1 MIVVQNKQIYCKN
14 INGQW
19 YLLKKGARHMHE
31 LSGSASTMWEA
42 LHKPIS
48 VDRLT
53 KIVAKRYGVPVGS
66 ISDDITS
73 FAQRLIQEGY
83 LVIVE

>member
-1 MIVVQNKQIYCKN
+1 MIVAKNKQIFDKN

-48 VDRLT
+48 VNRLT
-53 KIVAKRYGVPVGS
+53 KIVAKRYGVPAES
-66 ISDDITS
+66 IFDDITS
-73 FAQRLIQEGY
+73 FAQRLIREGY
-83 LVIVE
+83 LVIVK